1 MADGEVRDTA
11 RKGERPMTT
20 NFQKSD
26 SGMKGGLAAI
36 EECESTCKVIHSGV
50 TSVRGDLRSGWQGAA
65 SQTFLNQLELWETD
79 YLQVLK
85 MLTEIKDL
93 VNESD
98 KTMNV
103 SEDEINLTAMT
114 AFGGNEGN
122 RIFKELS

>member
-1 MADGEVRDTA
+1 M
-11 RKGERPMTT
+11 T

-36 EECESTCKVIHSGV
+36 EECESACKAVHSGV
-50 TSVRGDLRSGWQGAA
+50 TAVRSDLRAGWQGAA

-79 YLQVLK
+79 YIQVLK

-93 VNESD
+93 VNDSD

-103 SEDEINLTAMT
+103 AEDDINLTALT

-122 RIFKELS
+122 RIFTELS